1 MTQATDSNAISSR
14 ISLSQWQCLVAV
26 VDRGGYAQAA
36 EALHLSQ
43 SSVTY
48 AVQKIQSLLGVRA
61 FEIRGRKAVLTP
73 TGELLYRRA
82 RGLLEDAN
90 SLERAARKA
99 SAGWESELSLAAEIL
114 FPTWMMFEAL
124 DQFGRE
130 APQTQIEWY
139 ETVIGGTHEAL
150 ERGQADLAISPQ
162 IPAGYTGEPLLP
174 IRFIPVA
181 HRDHP
186 LFALGREV
194 TLRDLRKHRH
204 LVVRDSS
211 STRDKRPTSLD
222 APQRWTMSNMATS
235 IGAACRGHGFA
246 WFPTDKIRGELQ
258 SGLLKPLPLRGGRE
272 RTAQLYLVFADL
284 DAAGPAT
291 RRLAQVLREVV
302 ARTCAFAA
310 GADMMAPSNGA

>member
-1 MTQATDSNAISSR
+1 M
-14 ISLSQWQCLVAV
+14 AV
-26 VDRGGYAQAA
+26 VEHGGYAQAA

-73 TGELLYRRA
+73 TGELLHRRA
-82 RGLLEDAN
+82 RALLDDAS

-99 SAGWESELSLAAEIL
+99 SAGWEAELSLAVEVL
-114 FPTWMMFEAL
+114 FPTWLMFAAL
-124 DQFGRE
+124 DRFGVE
-130 APQTQIEWY
+130 APQTRVEWY

-150 ERGQADLAISPQ
+150 ERGVDLAISPQ
-162 IPAGYTGEPLLP
+162 IPPGYTGEPLTL

-186 LFALGREV
+186 LLALGREL

-204 LVVRDSS
+204 LVVRDSA
-211 STRDKRPTSLD
+211 STRDKQPTSLD
-222 APQRWTMSNMATS
+222 APQRWTVSNMATS

-246 WFPTDKIRGELQ
+246 WFPADKIRGELE
-258 SGLLKPLPLRGGRE
+258 SGLLQPLPLRGGRE
-272 RTAQLYLVFADL
+272 RTAQLYLIFADL

-291 RRLAQVLREVV
+291 HRLAQILREVV
-302 ARTCAFAA
+302 ARSCGPAA
-310 GADMMAPSNGA
+310 QADMMAAPSGA

>member
-1 MTQATDSNAISSR
+1 MQTTDSNALSAR
-14 ISLSQWQCLVAV
+14 ISLQQWQCLVAV

-36 EALHLSQ
+36 DALHLSQ

-73 TGELLYRRA
+73 TGQLLHRRA
-82 RGLLEDAN
+82 RALLEDAS

-99 SAGWESELSLAAEIL
+99 SAGWESELALAVEIL
-114 FPTWMMFEAL
+114 FPTWMMFDAL
-124 DQFGRE
+124 DRFGRE

-139 ETVIGGTHEAL
+139 ETVIGGTQEAL
-150 ERGQADLAISPQ
+150 EGGHVDLAISPQ

-174 IRFIPVA
+174 IRFVPVA

-186 LFALGREV
+186 LFSLGREL
-194 TLRDLRKHRH
+194 TLRDLRAHRH

-211 STRDKRPTSLD
+211 STRDKRSASLE
-222 APQRWTMSNMATS
+222 APNRWTMSNMATS

-246 WFPTDKIRGELQ
+246 WFPTDKIRSELE

-272 RTAQLYLVFADL
+272 RSAQLYLVFADL

-291 RRLAQVLREVV
+291 HRLAQVLREVV
-302 ARTCAFAA
+302 ARSCGLAA
-310 GADMMAPSNGA
+310 RTDMMSTPNGA